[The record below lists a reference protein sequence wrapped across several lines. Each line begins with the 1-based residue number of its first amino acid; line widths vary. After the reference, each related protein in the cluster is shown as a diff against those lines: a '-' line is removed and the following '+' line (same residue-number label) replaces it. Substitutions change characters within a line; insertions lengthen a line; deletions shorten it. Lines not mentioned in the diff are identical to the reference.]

1 MTYTISFT
9 DSAGATTSK
18 TVSYTT
24 DPFRGPGDFVIEIED
39 FNFGSGQHQAISDV
53 MPYYGGAYQDPTD
66 PTLCIPEVLDI
77 DYHNDDGNESNQYR
91 LCESGPNVNLDP
103 GPGGLLAHRSGWD
116 VTTNYKMGWVG
127 TPDWCTYTRVFPK
140 GDYKVYAALS
150 FDGTAAGQ
158 CHGRL
163 QTVSDATTA
172 TPTLTDLGTFDAHG
186 THNLG
191 GWGWNTLIPMRAP
204 GGEVAVIHLDGATS
218 LRYNADSGDSDYLTF
233 VPADALGAI
242 SGTVNNHDG
251 TVTITW
257 TGPGA
262 LEVADDVTGPWVK
275 VPGATSPLTAP
286 VDRPHRFARI
296 DRNEPESWPPTP

>member
-1 MTYTISFT
+1 M
-9 DSAGATTSK
+9 
-18 TVSYTT
+18 T

-39 FNFGSGQHQAISDV
+39 FNFNSGEHQAISDV
-53 MPYYGGAYQDPTD
+53 MPYYGGAYQDD
-66 PTLCIPEVLDI
+66 PLAPNPEVLDI
-77 DYHNDDGNESNQYR
+77 DYHNDDGNDSNLYR
-91 LCESGPNVNLDP
+91 LGETGPNANLDP
-103 GPGGLLAHRSGWD
+103 GPGGVNAHRSGWD

-127 TPDWCTYTRVFPK
+127 GDWNTYTRVFPK

-150 FDGTAAGQ
+150 FDGTDPGQ

-191 GWGWNTLIPMRAP
+191 GWGWNTLIPMRGP
-204 GGEVAVIHLDGATS
+204 GGEVAVIHLDGLTS

-233 VPADALGAI
+233 VPADAIGAI
-242 SGTVNNHDG
+242 SGVVNNHDG

-296 DRNEPESWPPTP
+296 DRNEPESFPPTP